1 MPKDLL
7 FKYAGQYFCTVERV
21 SVLATGGAALP
32 SSLRARWERG
42 LRAGAPAAP
51 AAAAGHRSSHR
62 PPRQTEGTPEGPAA
76 PDLPSEPAFLSRW
89 EYAALVFPST
99 YMKCIRITYTVYITF
114 SNVHFS
120 LKKKKRGGLYYS
132 IILCVSVYKVIKWF
146 HIHHMFFR
154 NRGKNSSSRS
164 WRTCSE

>member
-1 MPKDLL
+1 MPKGLL

-51 AAAAGHRSSHR
+51 ADAAGHRSSHR
-62 PPRQTEGTPEGPAA
+62 PPHQTEGTPEGPAA
-76 PDLPSEPAFLSRW
+76 PGLPSEPAFLSRW

-120 LKKKKRGGLYYS
+120 LKKIKRGVFPTVLF
-132 IILCVSVYKVIKWF
+132 CVSVYKVIKWF
-146 HIHHMFFR
+146 WIHVFP
-154 NRGKNSSSRS
+154 
-164 WRTCSE
+164 